1 MLNPHTAKH
10 NCNSHKPALQPKIA
24 IELVCLPTL
33 FLVNKIHCAHLRNR
47 KFEPFQI

>member
-1 MLNPHTAKH
+1 MSDTHTAKH

-33 FLVNKIHCAHLRNR
+33 FFASKKQCVQKQNK
-47 KFEPFQI
+47 